1 MAARSLRGF
10 HRALHHVIVVQRIP
24 RIPGLAVPVLY
35 LSEPDGLG
43 GETLRPLESLTDY
56 FIAHSARSMSW
67 MLHCA
72 RGIGAIY
79 DYTRQRGDH
88 FRREAARRDVV
99 NIHRLVLSEFQN
111 HLLRGTV
118 TAGPEGLRDDTG
130 LFWLPAA
137 SMDGALNLGRAVH
150 GFINW
155 LAGLGYGDCLVPGTE
170 DEERLAPD
178 GDATVRFLYVATV
191 RKRLSML
198 AHIKESHARRAPAG
212 REIIGRDTRSF
223 EARDTVQFPREY
235 FAKLILEGFVSNP
248 NAADPCDREDWAGKI
263 GTCLCGGIGIRS
275 SEALHFWVNDIQL
288 VEGVP
293 TAFLHHPV
301 LALVDVPG
309 QGRMTRAEYLRTHC
323 GMEPRNREHGRLHAG
338 WKGLRCN
345 SDWWAPGY
353 WLPFEGLQDIFWQAV
368 QTYVFEVRPALMAK
382 RRRRGL
388 PDHPFLLVSAGEC
401 GLDVDTAGDPY
412 TRAAFRK
419 SWARAMARLHKRY
432 NDDALLVAKR
442 RGTTAHGLR
451 HLYGG
456 VLAEL
461 GLAPKMIQECMHHIS
476 PFSQITYTKPRSETI
491 NEQLSLA
498 AARIRRGE
506 PGRLDD
512 PAARFRTQA
521 EALIDLRART
531 LGSLS

>member
-1 MAARSLRGF
+1 
-10 HRALHHVIVVQRIP
+10 
-24 RIPGLAVPVLY
+24 
-35 LSEPDGLG
+35 
-43 GETLRPLESLTDY
+43 
-56 FIAHSARSMSW
+56 
-67 MLHCA
+67 
-72 RGIGAIY
+72 
-79 DYTRQRGDH
+79 
-88 FRREAARRDVV
+88 
-99 NIHRLVLSEFQN
+99 
-111 HLLRGTV
+111 
-118 TAGPEGLRDDTG
+118 
-130 LFWLPAA
+130 
-137 SMDGALNLGRAVH
+137 
-150 GFINW
+150 
-155 LAGLGYGDCLVPGTE
+155 
-170 DEERLAPD
+170 
-178 GDATVRFLYVATV
+178 
-191 RKRLSML
+191 
-198 AHIKESHARRAPAG
+198 
-212 REIIGRDTRSF
+212 
-223 EARDTVQFPREY
+223 
-235 FAKLILEGFVSNP
+235 
-248 NAADPCDREDWAGKI
+248 
-263 GTCLCGGIGIRS
+263 
-275 SEALHFWVNDIQL
+275 
-288 VEGVP
+288 
-293 TAFLHHPV
+293 
-301 LALVDVPG
+301 
-309 QGRMTRAEYLRTHC
+309 
-323 GMEPRNREHGRLHAG
+323 MEPRNREHGRLHAG

-476 PFSQITYTKPRSETI
+476 PFSQITNTKPRSEPI

-521 EALIDLRART
+521 EALIALRART